1 MTLTTYHKKDLVWIT
16 LKVILQIEMSKLSL
30 FGILAIFSKKLAS
43 NFLYSGMNLPKDGT
57 NQLPKARFDG
67 ITLKVILQGRKGLN
81 FSILARSFPKMVTMN
96 CKEKDL
102 IESL

>member
-1 MTLTTYHKKDLVWIT
+1 MTLTTYHKKGLVWIT

-30 FGILAIFSKKLAS
+30 FGILAIFSKA
-43 NFLYSGMNLPKDGT
+43 KDGT

-81 FSILARSFPKMVTMN
+81 FSILARSFPRMVTMN